1 MYSRDYIGIYHQTIH
16 TWISSA
22 DLSVVRFEWEWPSQY
37 SPPDSLRAYDI
48 WGFLFLSDATASIKS
63 WCFLFSPE

>member
-22 DLSVVRFEWEWPSQY
+22 DLSVVRFEWEW
-37 SPPDSLRAYDI
+37 
-48 WGFLFLSDATASIKS
+48 
-63 WCFLFSPE
+63 